1 MDGHY
6 YNDPIENY
14 EPDENT
20 LYFTQKDHFSEQTGS
35 YYMNHGHGNI
45 DLDDLDV
52 EFGNYMRILTF
63 IFTIFLPR
71 TVFTITYQSF
81 GTFAELYLSEP
92 SCSYGA
98 IGCEHQATS

>member
-6 YNDPIENY
+6 YDDPIENY

-20 LYFTQKDHFSEQTGS
+20 LHFTRKDTRS
-35 YYMNHGHGNI
+35 YYMNHGDI

-71 TVFTITYQSF
+71 TVFTIAYQSF
-81 GTFAELYLSEP
+81 GTFAELHLSEP

-98 IGCEHQATS
+98 IGCEHQATL